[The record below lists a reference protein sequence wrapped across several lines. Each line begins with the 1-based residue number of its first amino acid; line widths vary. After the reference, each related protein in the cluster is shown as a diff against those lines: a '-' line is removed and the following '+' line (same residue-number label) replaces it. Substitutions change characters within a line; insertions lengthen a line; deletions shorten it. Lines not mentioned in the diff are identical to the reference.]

1 MLSPMEIGRTLRVAT
16 EARRTGLDEIVK
28 ASELVEVRPARGQ
41 HLSLASRKA
50 LNLMIQTA
58 AGEAWRPGDHRVSKK
73 TLRRSHESN
82 DRLDD
87 ILREIGSTILEI
99 RHTIDGKPGTLRVP
113 ILSASFEPDDNEDSY
128 VTFRFT
134 DEVRALLASSET
146 YAALETKVVLA
157 FKSKYSLAL
166 YELGAQLSGRRDP
179 VKTYTVDDLR
189 QVVGVPPKAMTRWQ
203 DFRRYVLEL
212 AAAEINQLAPFDMT
226 FTPIKNGRSIER
238 VELQFWRKG
247 MAKIVEAK
255 TEIDRHSIGRK
266 ARREGKVDK
275 VAIVPA
281 LPPLRLTGIPGV
293 PAEDIE
299 RLMKAVK
306 RPQDVIARAMDA
318 EKATPGS
325 GREVI
330 QAALTD

>member
-1 MLSPMEIGRTLRVAT
+1 MEIGRTLRVAT
-16 EARRTGLDEIVK
+16 EARRAGLDEIVK

-87 ILREIGSTILEI
+87 ILREIGGTILEI
-99 RHTIDGKPGTLRVP
+99 RHTMDGKPGTLRVP
-113 ILSASFEPDDNEDSY
+113 ILSASFEPDDNDDAF

-179 VKTYTVDDLR
+179 VKTYSVDDLR

-226 FTPIKNGRSIER
+226 FTPHKNGRSVER

-247 MAKIVEAK
+247 IEKVVDAK
-255 TEIDRHSIGRK
+255 TEVDRHSVGRK
-266 ARREGKVDK
+266 ARREGKVEK
-275 VAIVPA
+275 VDVAPA
-281 LPPLRLTGIPGV
+281 LPAPENPRSTGIPGV
-293 PAEDIE
+293 PVEDVE
-299 RLMKAVK
+299 RLMRQAKKPLEIV
-306 RPQDVIARAMDA
+306 ARAMEA
-318 EKATPGS
+318 EKKRSGA

>member
-1 MLSPMEIGRTLRVAT
+1 MQTGRTLKVAA

-113 ILSASFEPDDNEDSY
+113 ILSASFEPDDNDDAF
-128 VTFRFT
+128 VIFRFT

-166 YELGAQLSGRRDP
+166 YEIGAQLSGRRDP
-179 VKTYTVDDLR
+179 TKIYTVDDLR
-189 QVVGVPPKAMTRWQ
+189 RVVGVPPKAMTRWQ

-212 AAAEINQLAPFDMT
+212 AAAEINQLAPFELN
-226 FTPIKNGRSIER
+226 FVPLKNGRSIER
-238 VELQFWRKG
+238 VELRFWRKG
-247 MAKIVEAK
+247 VAKVVEAQ
-255 TEIDRHSIGRK
+255 TEVDRHSAGRK
-266 ARREGKVDK
+266 ARRENAVER
-275 VAIVPA
+275 VSIVPA
-281 LPPLRLTGIPGV
+281 LPAPENLRGTGIPGV
-293 PAEDIE
+293 PKEDIE
-299 RLMKAVK
+299 RLMKSAK
-306 RPQDVIARAMDA
+306 KPLDVIRRAILA
-318 EKATPGS
+318 EAETPGR
-325 GREVI
+325 GREII

>member
-1 MLSPMEIGRTLRVAT
+1 MEIGRTLRVAT

-82 DRLDD
+82 DRLVD

-99 RHTIDGKPGTLRVP
+99 RHSVDGKPGTLRVP
-113 ILSASFEPDDNEDSY
+113 ILSASFEPDDDDDAF
-128 VTFRFT
+128 VIFRFT

-166 YELGAQLSGRRDP
+166 YEIGAQLSGRRDP

-226 FTPIKNGRSIER
+226 FSPIKNGRSIER

-247 MAKIVEAK
+247 MAKVVEAK
-255 TEIDRHSIGRK
+255 TEVDRHSIGRK
-266 ARREGKVDK
+266 ARREGKVENVD
-275 VAIVPA
+275 VVPA
-281 LPPLRLTGIPGV
+281 LAAPGNPRATGIPGV
-293 PAEDIE
+293 PVEDIE
-299 RLMKAVK
+299 RLMRSAKKPLEIMA
-306 RPQDVIARAMDA
+306 QAMDA
-318 EKATPGS
+318 EKAAPGQ
-325 GREVI
+325 GRAII
-330 QAALTD
+330 QAALMD